1 MNFRCPHCQLE
12 MSAEDE
18 HAGQVVA
25 CPGCNGRFQ
34 IPALPDAP
42 PAGTA
47 ASGKKSSS
55 MQRGGWQEEDHA
67 NVHFGASLGIAAA
80 VTTLFLLAMLPFQG
94 TALSD
99 ILLKRGWVNYAEVFL
114 FVWGFVI
121 LAMKWKKAKRQRQA
135 MLLDIVPASLGAE
148 INAHTVGG
156 FIEHIYKLPL
166 RLRDSL
172 MVNRVRKALELFEK
186 RNNNAEIA
194 SFLNAQ
200 SDIDANRSSG
210 SYTLIKVF
218 LWAIPILG
226 FIGTV
231 QGLSIAVGSLST
243 GSGDPNQLKESIN
256 ELTGGLGVAF
266 DTTLLGLVLSMIL
279 SFPLASMQKEEEE
292 VLTLIDAFCNEKL
305 MAKLNDS
312 KSDASDMLL
321 SQAENIPAF
330 AASLARAHELFLVK
344 LQDATTL
351 LSQAGE
357 TLSTRLDAH
366 QTRVEGTFS
375 NAVDKLT
382 SETRDAILVPT
393 RQLNE
398 YFAALA
404 KGVESLNGTLQKLG
418 GETIVVQKRGFFSK

>member
-12 MSAEDE
+12 MSAENE
-18 HAGQVVA
+18 HAGQVVS

-34 IPALPDAP
+34 IPALPEAP
-42 PAGTA
+42 VAGPTA
-47 ASGKKSSS
+47 AGKKASS
-55 MQRGGWQEEDHA
+55 QRGGWQEEDHA
-67 NVHFGASLGIAAA
+67 NISFGISLGIAAA
-80 VTTLFLLAMLPFQG
+80 ATTLFLMAMLPFAG
-94 TALSD
+94 STVSD

-135 MLLDIVPASLGAE
+135 MLLDVVPSSLGAE
-148 INAHTVGG
+148 INAHTVNG

-172 MVNRVRKALELFEK
+172 MVNRIRKALELFEK
-186 RNNNAEIA
+186 RNNNGEIS

-231 QGLSIAVGSLST
+231 QGLSIAVSSLST
-243 GSGDPNQLKESIN
+243 GSGDPSQLKDSIN
-256 ELTGGLGVAF
+256 QLTGGLGVTF

-305 MAKLNDS
+305 MPKLNDS

-344 LQDATTL
+344 LQESTSL

-398 YFAALA
+398 YFASLS